1 MNDFLT
7 SNSINI
13 WPAVG
18 LALGFPLIVL
28 FLNELISSLERRGNP
43 LARTL
48 RTFRNFVV
56 PALAVVVFIVYIV
69 EAPAGGTLV
78 RVAETAFQGLK
89 GNLGVEWGNRLDG
102 NFSRC

>member
-18 LALGFPLIVL
+18 LALGFPLILL

-69 EAPAGGTLV
+69 EAPAGGWDVFGCEFWPLCF
-78 RVAETAFQGLK
+78 ASLK
-89 GNLGVEWGNRLDG
+89 IYGGGVGRLIII
-102 NFSRC
+102 SH